1 MDSTKPR
8 RAGNCTSGSDKETRR
23 GAMYTMQRV
32 ILIPG
37 FLAVLGAVLASTA
50 IQAAAQSPLKIGY
63 INSQAIIAQDPAA
76 TAAQEQFQREMVPF
90 ESELQALE
98 VEIAD
103 LVSRYQAQQ
112 ITLTA
117 NARRTR
123 QDEIVQKQQGYQ
135 ERMAQIEAEA
145 ARRQQE
151 LVQPIMERINNII
164 QDIRS
169 EGSYTFIFD
178 VAGGGLIAAD
188 ESFDLTGE
196 VMERLAAGSAI
207 NVD

>member
-1 MDSTKPR
+1 MRHAHLT
-8 RAGNCTSGSDKETRR
+8 
-23 GAMYTMQRV
+23 
-32 ILIPG
+32 LG
-37 FLAVLGAVLASTA
+37 FLAILAATA
-50 IQAAAQSPLKIGY
+50 IQTAAQSPLKIGY
-63 INSQAIIAQDPAA
+63 INSQVIIAQDPAA
-76 TAAQEQFQREMVPF
+76 NAAQEQFQREMVPF

-98 VEIAD
+98 TEIAD
-103 LVSRYQAQQ
+103 LMSRYQAQQ

-123 QDEIVQKQQGYQ
+123 QDAILQKQQAYQ
-135 ERMAQIEAEA
+135 ERMAEIEAEA

-164 QDIRS
+164 QQIRS
-169 EGSYTFIFD
+169 DGSYTFIFD

-196 VMERLAAGSAI
+196 VQQRLAAG
-207 NVD
+207 VQ

>member
-1 MDSTKPR
+1 
-8 RAGNCTSGSDKETRR
+8 
-23 GAMYTMQRV
+23 MQRV
-32 ILIPG
+32 ILISG
-37 FLAVLGAVLASTA
+37 ILALLGAPG

-63 INSQAIIAQDPAA
+63 INSQVIIGEDPAA
-76 TAAQEQFQREMVPF
+76 TAAQEQFQREMVPL
-90 ESELQALE
+90 ESELRGLE
-98 VEIAD
+98 TDIAD
-103 LVSRYQAQQ
+103 LIARYQAQQ

-123 QDEIVQKQQGYQ
+123 QDEIAQKQQAYQ
-135 ERMAQIEAEA
+135 ERMAQVEVEA

-164 QDIRS
+164 QEIRS
-169 EGSYTFIFD
+169 DGSYTFIFD

-196 VMERLAAGSAI
+196 VQERLAAGAP
-207 NVD
+207 

>member
-1 MDSTKPR
+1 
-8 RAGNCTSGSDKETRR
+8 
-23 GAMYTMQRV
+23 MQRV
-32 ILIPG
+32 TLISGILV
-37 FLAVLGAVLASTA
+37 VLGAPG

-63 INSQAIIAQDPAA
+63 INSQVIIAEDPSAI
-76 TAAQEQFQREMVPF
+76 AAQEQFQREMVPF

-98 VEIAD
+98 TEIAQ
-103 LVSRYQAQQ
+103 LLSQYQAQQ

-123 QDEIVQKQQGYQ
+123 ADEISQKQQAYQ

-164 QDIRS
+164 QEIRS
-169 EGSYTFIFD
+169 AGSYTFIFD

-188 ESFDLTGE
+188 ESFDLTSE
-196 VMERLAAGSAI
+196 VQQRLAAGAP
-207 NVD
+207 